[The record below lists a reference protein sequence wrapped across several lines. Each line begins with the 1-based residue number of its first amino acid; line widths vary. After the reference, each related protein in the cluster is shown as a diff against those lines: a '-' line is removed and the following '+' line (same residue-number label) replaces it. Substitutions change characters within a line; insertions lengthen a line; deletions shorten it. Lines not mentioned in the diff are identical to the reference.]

1 MATATPSISPGIG
14 QTRRPVVGAVLVTAI
29 VAAAAVFFYFVNPSS
44 VVFLPRCPLYMRTG
58 LYCPGCGATRA
69 VHEILHG
76 HWQAALRLNALFT
89 LSLPC
94 LAVFVLYRWAGP
106 RWGWSAKVVQW
117 RPYWTWLLAA
127 VIVVFGVVRN
137 IPVYPFTLLIP

>member
-1 MATATPSISPGIG
+1 
-14 QTRRPVVGAVLVTAI
+14 LVTTL
-29 VAAAAVFFYFVNPSS
+29 VAAAATFLFFVNPAS
-44 VVFLPRCPLYMRTG
+44 VAFLPRCPLYMRTG

-76 HWQAALRLNALFT
+76 RWLAALRLNALFT

-94 LAVFVLYRWAGP
+94 LAALGLYRWAAP
-106 RWGWSAKVVQW
+106 RCGWRAIAIHWK
-117 RPYWTWLLAA
+117 PHWTWLLLT
-127 VIVVFGVVRN
+127 VILVFGVVRN